1 MPKAEKASYSE
12 NIARLRAQSQTE
24 PVAAFLDMKLEE
36 LEPGYARISARLK
49 PEYRNFHGVVFGGII
64 MAVAD
69 EAFAYAVNSL
79 NHPTVASQFNIHFLN
94 AAEMEDGLIAEG
106 RVLKMGRRAAVC
118 EMTVSNTEGKLI
130 AKASGTGIP
139 LSGDR

>member
-1 MPKAEKASYSE
+1 MPQAEKANYAE
-12 NIARLRAQSQTE
+12 NIAELRAKSQTE
-24 PVAAFLDMKLEE
+24 PVASFLDIKLEE
-36 LEPGYARISARLK
+36 LEPGYAKVSASLK
-49 PEYRNFHGVVFGGII
+49 PEYENFHGVVFGGII

-79 NHPTVASQFNIHFLN
+79 NYPTVASQFNIHFLN
-94 AAEMEDGLIAEG
+94 AAEMKDGLIAEG

-118 EMTVSNTEGKLI
+118 EMTVSNGEGKLI

-139 LSGDR
+139 LGRDG

>member
-1 MPKAEKASYSE
+1 MPKVEKASYSE
-12 NIARLRAQSQTE
+12 NIAKLRAQSQTE

-49 PEYRNFHGVVFGGII
+49 PEYKNFHGVVFGGII

-79 NHPTVASQFNIHFLN
+79 RHPTVASQFNIHFLN